1 MLSNILKKLL
11 SVIPLLLIISIVLF
25 ILINALPGD
34 ATMSMIGETADEEY
48 VAQLREKMGL
58 DKPVVARYFSW
69 LADVLRGD
77 LGESLVSS
85 ETVAQKIKMRLPI
98 TLEIT
103 LVSMLISVLIAL
115 PLGVLSAVKR
125 GSAVDTVGSV
135 VSMLGVAMPSFW
147 LGLLLVMYFSV
158 QKGLLPASGFT
169 SFSQDPVKNLRC
181 IILPCVSI
189 GFGFAATVMRQTR
202 SSLLEVLQQDYIM
215 TAQAKGLRNRIVIWK
230 HAMRNAL
237 IPVLTVTAMQIGRLI
252 GGAVVT
258 ETVFGRTGLG
268 QMTAQAVSNR
278 DTPVLLA
285 IVLIA
290 AAAYVVINLIVD
302 LLYPVLDVRLRAP
315 RTRSASPQGVA
326 DHVSAPVS
334 ATELEE
340 GPRA

>member
-1 MLSNILKKLL
+1 
-11 SVIPLLLIISIVLF
+11 
-25 ILINALPGD
+25 
-34 ATMSMIGETADEEY
+34 
-48 VAQLREKMGL
+48 MGL

-69 LADVLRGD
+69 LVDVLQGN

-85 ETVAQKIKMRLPI
+85 ETVTQKIKMRLPI

-103 LVSMLISVLIAL
+103 LISMLISVLIAL
-115 PLGVLSAVKR
+115 PFGVLSAIKR

-258 ETVFGRTGLG
+258 EAVFAIPGMGS
-268 QMTAQAVSNR
+268 AIVSSVLNR
-278 DTPVLLA
+278 DYPVAMGMIMVVAA
-285 IVLIA
+285 IVVLINTFVDVL
-290 AAAYVVINLIVD
+290 YILID
-302 LLYPVLDVRLRAP
+302 PRISVRP
-315 RTRSASPQGVA
+315 KKG
-326 DHVSAPVS
+326 
-334 ATELEE
+334 
-340 GPRA
+340 

>member
-69 LADVLRGD
+69 LVDVLQGN

-85 ETVAQKIKMRLPI
+85 ETVTQKIKMRLPI

-103 LVSMLISVLIAL
+103 LISMLISVLIAL
-115 PLGVLSAVKR
+115 PFGVLSAIKR

-258 ETVFGRTGLG
+258 EAVFAIPGMGS
-268 QMTAQAVSNR
+268 AIVSSVLNR
-278 DTPVLLA
+278 DYPVA
-285 IVLIA
+285 MGMIMVVASIVVLINTFVDVL
-290 AAAYVVINLIVD
+290 YILID
-302 LLYPVLDVRLRAP
+302 PRISVRP
-315 RTRSASPQGVA
+315 KKG
-326 DHVSAPVS
+326 
-334 ATELEE
+334 
-340 GPRA
+340 

>member
-69 LADVLRGD
+69 LVDVLQGN

-85 ETVAQKIKMRLPI
+85 ETVTQKIKMRLPI
-98 TLEIT
+98 TL
-103 LVSMLISVLIAL
+103 
-115 PLGVLSAVKR
+115 
-125 GSAVDTVGSV
+125 DTVGSV

-258 ETVFGRTGLG
+258 EAVFAIPGMGS
-268 QMTAQAVSNR
+268 AIVSSVLNR
-278 DTPVLLA
+278 DYPVAMGMIMVVAA
-285 IVLIA
+285 IVVLINTFVDVL
-290 AAAYVVINLIVD
+290 YILID
-302 LLYPVLDVRLRAP
+302 PRISVRP
-315 RTRSASPQGVA
+315 KKG
-326 DHVSAPVS
+326 
-334 ATELEE
+334 
-340 GPRA
+340 